1 MSFPAADNLYISMK
15 SQHMTKLSTREYLQN
30 VTVLDVSD
38 CSINDIDPSVVHT
51 LDGGITNKIYLHGN
65 NLEYIP
71 RTFQNFNFSKGDILT
86 IDGNPFKCDCHSLW
100 MKKWLLSNTKHVIH
114 QDKIRCSVGPDAD
127 RPVVGVPDNEFTC
140 ETGLTL
146 KEIIIIT
153 VASIAGTVFLA
164 MLIVCKFNSIQV
176 IMISNFGVCTYCF
189 RRRKKRRLQYDI
201 FIAHSCED
209 DVTIG
214 NIVEFLESQS
224 PSYQVCLGERNFQLG
239 RTISENILDAI
250 ESSHTTLMAI
260 SNNFLRSSWCSME
273 FREAHMR
280 FLRDRNVN
288 MVLIVLEDLDEELIF
303 KELRL
308 YLQTHV
314 YLNFTDRYFLAKLLQ
329 NIPIMI
335 PSDTETDPLLP
346 K

>member
-1 MSFPAADNLYISMK
+1 
-15 SQHMTKLSTREYLQN
+15 
-30 VTVLDVSD
+30 
-38 CSINDIDPSVVHT
+38 
-51 LDGGITNKIYLHGN
+51 
-65 NLEYIP
+65 
-71 RTFQNFNFSKGDILT
+71 
-86 IDGNPFKCDCHSLW
+86 
-100 MKKWLLSNTKHVIH
+100 
-114 QDKIRCSVGPDAD
+114 
-127 RPVVGVPDNEFTC
+127 
-140 ETGLTL
+140 
-146 KEIIIIT
+146 
-153 VASIAGTVFLA
+153 
-164 MLIVCKFNSIQV
+164 
-176 IMISNFGVCTYCF
+176 MISNFGVCTYCF
-189 RRRKKRRLQYDI
+189 RRRKKRRLHYDI

-214 NIVEFLESQS
+214 NIVDFLESQS